1 MSYWL
6 IFSSVFVS
14 VGIISIGSFLIFKSS
29 AKRKNKNFFENTFFT
44 EEGEEILK
52 LEEELV
58 LLRREFVKNSNR
70 KGRVFSES

>member
-44 EEGEEILK
+44 EEGEEIHI
-52 LEEELV
+52 
-58 LLRREFVKNSNR
+58 
-70 KGRVFSES
+70 GI